1 MQLLGRVV
9 IESPLNDRHAD
20 GPKNSLRPISA
31 QILFPSEKK
40 RKILSSPQLI
50 D

>member
-1 MQLLGRVV
+1 MIVMQM
-9 IESPLNDRHAD
+9 DQ
-20 GPKNSLRPISA
+20 KNSLRPISA